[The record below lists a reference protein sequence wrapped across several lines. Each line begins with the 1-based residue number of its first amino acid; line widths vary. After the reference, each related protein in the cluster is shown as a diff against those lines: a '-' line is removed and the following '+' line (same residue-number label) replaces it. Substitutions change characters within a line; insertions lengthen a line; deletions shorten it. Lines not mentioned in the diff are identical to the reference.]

1 MSKKLNSPL
10 KKPCT
15 IVSLKNIT
23 CQFFPQSWQLQM
35 ESVLEFGLT
44 VAFSVQGVRIEPL
57 PIDESYNKQIA
68 VDIILNSSWELN
80 QLLLMYG

>member
-1 MSKKLNSPL
+1 
-10 KKPCT
+10 
-15 IVSLKNIT
+15 
-23 CQFFPQSWQLQM
+23 M

-80 QLLLMYG
+80 QLLLMYGWVYKDVSRTFLFPVLYISH